1 MWYSLIWDSVT
12 QTDFSNDCLFQVNYK
27 KTDTFK
33 KKSILLFEI
42 ESKHL
47 DFHFFALHLLLH

>member
-12 QTDFSNDCLFQVNYK
+12 QTDFHDCLFQVNYK